1 MKSLNR
7 FADPVYCIMRLIIG
21 LMFACHGGQKL
32 LGFPGGGHG
41 GAQGLM
47 LIGGIIELVGG
58 LMIALGF
65 LTRLAAFISAGEMA
79 VAYFMVHA
87 AGKAIGHAPSP
98 TEQFFP
104 ILNKGELAVALCWLF
119 LFMVFYGGGRWSIDA
134 FIFKSTTAAPARV

>member
-1 MKSLNR
+1 MNSLNR

-58 LMIALGF
+58 LMIAFGF

-79 VAYFMVHA
+79 VAYFTVHA

-98 TEQFFP
+98 SEQFFP
-104 ILNKGELAVALCWLF
+104 ILNKGQLAVVLCWLF
-119 LFMVFYGGGRWSIDA
+119 LFMLFYGGGRWSIDA
-134 FIFKSTTAAPARV
+134 FIFKSKTAAPAGA